1 MNHTDMIT
9 RFNDAKTNLA
19 ACQTEYDLAAQD
31 KDAFIK
37 LACDKHNA
45 NPTGC
50 SGYEEQTTPISNL
63 GRAFKERTEQ
73 GNKLVAMRPYQFSVV
88 MVWQPK
94 SLKPADVEKV
104 NRQHAESE
112 WSRHFDPIA
121 SRLASAEQAYNQT
134 AAEVAALK
142 DVFAQL

>member
-1 MNHTDMIT
+1 MNHNDLIT

-19 ACQTEYDLAAQD
+19 ACQSEYDLAAQD
-31 KDAFIK
+31 RDAFIK

-50 SGYEEQTTPISNL
+50 SGYEEQTIPVSRL
-63 GRAFKERTEQ
+63 GSAFKERTEQ
-73 GNKLVAMRPYQFSVV
+73 GCKLVAMRPHQFSVV

-104 NRQHAESE
+104 NRQHAEND
-112 WSRHFDPIA
+112 WSRHIDPIA
-121 SRLASAEQAYNQT
+121 RRLASAQQTYNQT

-142 DVFAQL
+142 DVFAQI